1 MKNALLLTLVLWLFS
16 AVVCHSQ
23 VVSGTVESAKS
34 GELLPGVTVTT
45 KKEEGTST
53 NANGFYSLSLDSGVH
68 QLTFSFI
75 GFERVTKKVNL
86 NPGED
91 FNLDISLKPSAE
103 LLDIA
108 VVSAGKFEQ
117 DLGELTVSMEVIKPD
132 LIQNK
137 NTTELQTIMQQTPGV
152 SVVDGEPQIRSGSG
166 YSFGAGS
173 RVQILVDDLPM
184 LSGDAGRPSWGFL
197 PVENVEQIEVIK
209 GASSVLYGSAAL
221 SGVINIR
228 TSFPRD
234 TSLTRIQVFQGVYS
248 NPQTEEAV
256 YWNRNPLKSGVSF
269 LHSQKFGNLDI
280 SFSGNALVDEGYLG
294 PIEGDGD
301 AYSPTN
307 VNRYNGE
314 SRIRGN
320 LNLRYRSKSIEGLSY
335 GLNTSWLKGES
346 LATLIWENNREG
358 LYRAYQGSATRTRQV
373 VSSVDPFVELA
384 TENGSKHSLKG
395 RWFQLNNNND
405 NNQDNFSDVY
415 YGQYQYQQDF
425 SRFGVKDLKTTFG
438 VVAIHTDSRAELFSG
453 GETNGENQSQ
463 NYATFLQVDKT
474 FFEKLKLSA
483 GVRYEHFKI
492 NDSEEGKPVFRAGA
506 NYKLGK
512 ATFLR
517 ASYGQ
522 GFRFPTI
529 AERFLQTQSGAIRI
543 YPNPDLQAETSE
555 SAEFG
560 IKQGFKIGRF
570 KGYFDAAVF
579 YQHYQNFIEFT
590 FGPWGE
596 EQTADNLY
604 GLGFASL
611 NTGNSEVKGVDIS
624 ILGEGKIGNVNLQLL
639 AGYTYSLPQTLSPT
653 TPYAPDAPVSIYYYA
668 LAGSATVDYQSSSSN
683 TDDNILKYRM
693 QHLVRADMQ
702 MSWKKW
708 TFGASFR
715 YNSFMQNIDQVFLAL
730 DDPDT
735 FEQAQ
740 VKTGINEWREN
751 HDSGDYVIDGRLL
764 FNITPHHTVGL
775 IMSNVLNREYTI
787 RPLVIEAPRETTIQ
801 YTLKF

>member
-1 MKNALLLTLVLWLFS
+1 MKKHLWLSLFFSLIFAIASNAQEVSGIVKS
-16 AVVCHSQ
+16 AV
-23 VVSGTVESAKS
+23 S
-34 GELLPGVTVTT
+34 GESLPGVTVTS
-45 KKEEGTST
+45 KSGKGTST
-53 NANGFYSLSLDSGVH
+53 DADGFYRLALDSGKHTVS
-68 QLTFSFI
+68 FSFI
-75 GFERVTKKVNL
+75 GFEKVTEKIALEVGETLSL
-86 NPGED
+86 N
-91 FNLDISLKPSAE
+91 ISLNPSAE
-103 LLDIA
+103 LLEIA

-117 DLGELTVSMEVIKPD
+117 DLEDLTVSMEVIKPD

-137 NTTELQTIMQQTPGV
+137 NTTELQTVMQQTPGV
-152 SVVDGEPQIRSGSG
+152 SIVDGEPQIRSGSG

-173 RVQILVDDLPM
+173 RVQILVDDLPI

-197 PVENVEQIEVIK
+197 PVENVEQIEVVK

-234 TSLTRIQVFQGVYS
+234 TAVTRVQVFQGIYS

-256 YWNRNPLKSGVSF
+256 YWERNPLKSGVNF
-269 LHSQKFGNLDI
+269 LHSQKFGNLDL
-280 SFSGNALVDEGYLG
+280 SVSGNALVDEGYLG
-294 PIEGDGD
+294 PIEGDGS
-301 AYSPTN
+301 AYSPAN

-320 LNLRYRSKSIEGLSY
+320 LKMRYRSKKVEGLSY

-346 LATLIWENNREG
+346 LATLIWENNKEG
-358 LYRAYQGSATRTRQV
+358 LYRAYDGSATRTRQV
-373 VSSVDPFVELA
+373 VSSVDPFAELV
-384 TENGSKHSLKG
+384 TENGSKHSLNG
-395 RWFQLNNNND
+395 RWFQLDNNND

-415 YGQYQYQQDF
+415 YGEYQYQQDF
-425 SRFGVKDLKTTFG
+425 GRFGVSDLKTTFG
-438 VVAIHTDSRAELFSG
+438 LVGIHTDSRAELYSG

-463 NYATFLQVDKT
+463 NFASYLQVDKT
-474 FFEKLKLSA
+474 FFDRLKISA

-506 NYKLGK
+506 NYKLSK

-529 AERFLQTQSGAIRI
+529 AERFLQTQAGAIRI
-543 YPNPDLQAETSE
+543 YPNPDLKAETSE
-555 SAEFG
+555 SVEFG

-570 KGYFDAAVF
+570 KGYLDAAVF

-590 FGPWGE
+590 FGPWGQNPTPE
-596 EQTADNLY
+596 NIY

-624 ILGEGKIGNVNLQLL
+624 LLGEGKIGNVNLQML
-639 AGYTYSLPQTLSPT
+639 AGYTYSLPQTLSPEL
-653 TPYAPDAPVSIYYYA
+653 PYNEEDEVSVFYYA
-668 LAGSATVDYQSSSSN
+668 LTGSATVNYESSSSN

-693 QHLVRADMQ
+693 QHLVRADIQ
-702 MSWKKW
+702 LSWKKW
-708 TFGASFR
+708 TFGTSFR

-730 DDPDT
+730 DDPNT

-740 VKTGINEWREN
+740 VNTGITEWREN
-751 HDSGDYVIDGRLL
+751 HDNGDYVFDGRLL
-764 FNITPHHTVGL
+764 FNIKPNQIVGL
-775 IMSNVLNREYTI
+775 IVSNVLNREYTI